1 VAGYCYSELGVESGG
16 VPVATAVVGSP
27 IVLAAEVPYSE
38 CQTQS
43 GSAKAEL
50 KVLP

>member
-1 VAGYCYSELGVESGG
+1 MRAESSW
-16 VPVATAVVGSP
+16 VPAVAVVGSP
-27 IVLAAEVPYSE
+27 NILAAAEVPYSE

-43 GSAKAEL
+43 GSAEAEL